1 MATEHGDD
9 PIGSALGHVATA
21 VERVVVPPDVR
32 FIAQRARHLEHRR
45 PYRRV
50 SVAAS
55 VVLIVAAATA
65 AAVVLP
71 GHERPPGPAGI
82 AAIPSHVVRFGD
94 VQLVVKDLPVVA
106 RRATSIPASNVAS
119 LHLPAASANHAS
131 IAFGGGNVWV
141 LEHAATATSA
151 PCGRLVAVRAT
162 SAQVVGSVPIALCPH
177 ALAYGAGSV
186 WVLSSQIG
194 VTGYQL
200 VRVDPSTFTVR
211 STLTIDGGPG
221 GVTPQG
227 DTGVKYQFVTV
238 SSGQVVAAVQ
248 EPSGAAQL
256 TALDGATGTVTRSVT
271 LLRSDGPVTG
281 LGAAGGTVWVGTA
294 NGRVISFNP
303 SSGALSRG
311 VRLGTRVAS
320 LAAAGSELW
329 VTVNVPVPPHA
340 TYAGLDT
347 LRLDPTTGKIAQDTG
362 LPMTFVSTDGT
373 SVWALGS
380 APPYRSDAGLLA
392 KIAAVAGTMSDKAQL
407 PATGYIA
414 PDTLGVYAGTAWV
427 VNDSAGTLTRISP

>member
-194 VTGYQL
+194 VTGYQI